1 MFCGSRKEFKENYAQ
16 AIIEDMMRYL
26 HGSIIIHG
34 GAVGIDAII
43 DKCAKAEGGI
53 EVEVYRP
60 DYIDYGRNAPIKRN
74 IEMLERAD
82 KAIALWNGK
91 SSGTRFVID
100 YCKKNNI
107 SYEVVKI

>member
-1 MFCGSRKEFKENYAQ
+1 MFCGSRKDFKENYAR

-34 GAVGIDAII
+34 GAVGIDTIVDESANTEGI
-43 DKCAKAEGGI
+43 D
-53 EVEVYRP
+53 VEVYKP
-60 DYIDYGRNAPIKRN
+60 DYTHYGRNAPIKRN

-82 KAIALWNGK
+82 RVITLWNGK

-100 YCKKNNI
+100 YCKKNGI